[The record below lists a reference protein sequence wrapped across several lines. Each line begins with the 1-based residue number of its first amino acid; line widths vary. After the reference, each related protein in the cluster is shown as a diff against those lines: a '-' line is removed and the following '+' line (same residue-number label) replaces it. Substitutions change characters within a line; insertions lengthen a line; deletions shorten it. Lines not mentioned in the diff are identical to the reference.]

1 VCRPIRIGEESH
13 GVIGWERHF
22 PEWRHEDRQSGDWRS
37 RDYLFLSE
45 AKDQAD
51 CALQVVLVEA

>member
-1 VCRPIRIGEESH
+1 MVEESDSLI
-13 GVIGWERHF
+13 VWERHS

-37 RDYLFLSE
+37 QDYLFLSK

-51 CALQVVLVEA
+51 RALQVVLIQA